1 MAVDVDY
8 PLIRIAFVEDN
19 DVAISLL
26 SKILQS
32 QRDFRLIGALK
43 SVEAANQW
51 LEANEPDVLLVD
63 LQLPDGSG
71 LEVIKKCVS
80 LYPRCNIMVVT
91 ASDDEPN
98 VLSSIQIGA
107 KGYILKSSLLTSVID
122 GIRTLTDGGSPISPI
137 IARQILRHL
146 TMQEQLPYQVSN
158 ASLDQEKLSGR
169 ESHVLKLIAHGYTY
183 AEIATSL
190 NISINTVQTHIKRI
204 YEKLAVHS
212 RTDAINKA
220 RERGWI

>member
-19 DVAISLL
+19 DLAIRLL

-43 SVEAANQW
+43 SVREANQW
-51 LEANEPDVLLVD
+51 LDANEPDVLLVD
-63 LQLPDGSG
+63 LELPDGSG
-71 LEVIKKCVS
+71 LDVIKKCAS
-80 LYPRCNIMVVT
+80 RYPRCNIMVVT

-98 VLSSIQIGA
+98 VLSSIQVGA

-122 GIRTLTDGGSPISPI
+122 GIRTLANGGSPINPI
-137 IARQILRHL
+137 IARQILQHL
-146 TMQEQLPYQVSN
+146 TMQEQVPYEVPRENS
-158 ASLDQEKLSGR
+158 SEEKLSCR

-183 AEIATSL
+183 AEIAASL